1 MTALHRPTMLMPATR
16 SGADGQ
22 SVLSRDARTLTS
34 SGPDFVRQVAGNIG
48 RTVHPASA
56 VLDAVGNGLFGIVD
70 RIVHYRLEAKRIDA
84 QTQQIRMQADLM
96 SQKIKQELS
105 VQMAELKNRRIALL
119 QLCQQAQFD
128 QKTIRQA
135 MQDKQAKA
143 QCMLN
148 AALAAETPLE
158 EKKMWLTLYQQESE
172 ACTALLQL
180 STGNF
185 KERAAILLPAL
196 SMSTTPFR
204 LEN

>member
-1 MTALHRPTMLMPATR
+1 M
-16 SGADGQ
+16 
-22 SVLSRDARTLTS
+22 
-34 SGPDFVRQVAGNIG
+34 
-48 RTVHPASA
+48 
-56 VLDAVGNGLFGIVD
+56 
-70 RIVHYRLEAKRIDA
+70 
-84 QTQQIRMQADLM
+84 
-96 SQKIKQELS
+96 
-105 VQMAELKNRRIALL
+105 
-119 QLCQQAQFD
+119 LCQQAQFD
-128 QKTIRQA
+128 QNTIRQA

-196 SMSTTPFR
+196 SMSKTPFR